1 MNMQQGQPVGAQPV
15 ATTPVMSE
23 LRVSIIGALLVAIG
37 PISMALFTPAM
48 PEIVRAF
55 GTTDAAVK
63 MTLSLYF
70 AGFAFAQLVCG
81 PLSDGYGR
89 KPITIAFM
97 GIYLAATVA
106 AIIAPTIE
114 LLIAARFAQG
124 VGAAAGVAISRAIV
138 RDLFTNERSARIMNL
153 IGMILGIGPAFSPT
167 IGGVAMELFGWHSI
181 FGFML
186 AFGVTVILVVK
197 FAMTETVVR
206 DPSRVQ
212 PRALARSY
220 RSLSASGYFMWSSLV
235 MGGSVGAL
243 YTLATIL
250 PFVLMD
256 RVGLSPTQ
264 FGLGMLMQSGAFF
277 TGAVVMRRLMGT
289 RSAYQLV
296 KPGLWF
302 IAVGSLMLAVGMRAF
317 EPGFLLV
324 MAPVGIYAFG
334 IAFVMPAMSTASL
347 APFPHMAGAASS
359 MSGFIQ
365 MGGGLVG
372 GMIAALVGDPV
383 AGISTVIPAM
393 GFFAILS
400 WVLWSRYPEPALA
413 RTVITPAAPAE

>member
-1 MNMQQGQPVGAQPV
+1 MNVQQGQPVGALPV
-15 ATTPVMSE
+15 ASTPVMSE

-97 GIYLAATVA
+97 GIYLVATMA
-106 AIIAPTIE
+106 AIMAPTIE

-124 VGAAAGVAISRAIV
+124 VGAAAGVAIARAIV

-167 IGGVAMELFGWHSI
+167 IGGVALELFGWHSI
-181 FGFML
+181 FAFML

-197 FAMTETVVR
+197 FALTETVVR
-206 DPSRVQ
+206 DPSRVR
-212 PRALARSY
+212 PRALVRSY

-250 PFVLMD
+250 PFVLMN
-256 RVGLSPTQ
+256 RVGLTPTQ

-277 TGAVVMRRLMGT
+277 IGAVVMRRLMGT

-302 IAVGSLMLAVGMRAF
+302 IAVGSLMLAIGMRAF

-347 APFPHMAGAASS
+347 APFPHMAGAAAS

-383 AGISTVIPAM
+383 TGISTVIPAM

-400 WVLWSRYPEPALA
+400 WYLWSRYPEPALA

>member
-1 MNMQQGQPVGAQPV
+1 MNVQQGQPVGAQPV
-15 ATTPVMSE
+15 ASTPVMSE

-97 GIYLAATVA
+97 GIYLVATMA
-106 AIIAPTIE
+106 AILAPTIE
-114 LLIAARFAQG
+114 LLIASRFAQG
-124 VGAAAGVAISRAIV
+124 IGAAAGVAIARAIV

-167 IGGVAMELFGWHSI
+167 IGGVAMELFGWHLI
-181 FGFML
+181 FAFML

-197 FAMTETVVR
+197 FALTETVMR
-206 DPSRVQ
+206 DPSRIR
-212 PRALARSY
+212 PRALVRSY
-220 RSLSASGYFMWSSLV
+220 RSLSGSGYFMWSSLV

-256 RVGLSPTQ
+256 RVGLTPTQ

-277 TGAVVMRRLMGT
+277 IGAVVMRRLMGT

-302 IAVGSLMLAVGMRAF
+302 IATGSLMLAIGMRAF
-317 EPGFLLV
+317 EPSFLLV

-347 APFPHMAGAASS
+347 APFPHMAGAAAS

-383 AGISTVIPAM
+383 TGIATVIPAM

-400 WVLWSRYPEPALA
+400 WLLWSRYPEPALA

>member
-1 MNMQQGQPVGAQPV
+1 MNMQPAQPV
-15 ATTPVMSE
+15 AAQPVMSE

-106 AIIAPTIE
+106 AILAPTIE

-167 IGGVAMELFGWHSI
+167 LGGITMELFGWHAI

-186 AFGVTVILVVK
+186 AFGVTIILVVK

-206 DPSRVQ
+206 DPSRVK
-212 PRALARSY
+212 PRALMRSY
-220 RSLSASGYFMWSSLV
+220 RSLSTSGYFMWSSLV

-256 RVGLSPTQ
+256 RVGLTPTQ

-277 TGAVVMRRLMGT
+277 IGAVVMRKLMGT

-296 KPGLWF
+296 RPGLCF
-302 IAVGSLMLAVGMRAF
+302 IAAGSLLLAVGLHLF
-317 EPGFLLV
+317 EPSFLLV
-324 MAPVGIYAFG
+324 MAPVGVYAFG

-347 APFPHMAGAASS
+347 APFPHMAGAAAS

-383 AGISTVIPAM
+383 TGISTVIPAM

>member
-1 MNMQQGQPVGAQPV
+1 MNMQPAQPV
-15 ATTPVMSE
+15 ASQPVMSE

-106 AIIAPTIE
+106 AILAPTIE

-124 VGAAAGVAISRAIV
+124 VGAAAGIAISRAIV

-167 IGGVAMELFGWHSI
+167 LGGITMELFGWHAI
-181 FGFML
+181 FAFML
-186 AFGVTVILVVK
+186 AFVVK

-206 DPSRVQ
+206 DPSRVK
-212 PRALARSY
+212 PRALMRSY
-220 RSLSASGYFMWSSLV
+220 RSLSTSGYFMWSSFV

-256 RVGLSPTQ
+256 RVGLTPTQ

-277 TGAVVMRRLMGT
+277 IGAVVMRRLMGK

-296 KPGLWF
+296 IPGLCF
-302 IAVGSLMLAVGMRAF
+302 IAAGSVLLAIGLHLF
-317 EPGFLLV
+317 EPSFLLV
-324 MAPVGIYAFG
+324 MGPVGVYAFG

-347 APFPHMAGAASS
+347 APFPHMAGAAAS
-359 MSGFIQ
+359 MSGFVQ

-383 AGISTVIPAM
+383 TGLSTVIPAM